1 MVTVFVFVMGLIS
14 VTISIVLVY
23 KNKIQEFNPM
33 SFLIFVLI
41 LIFILAVA
49 SMKYWSDPK
58 KSNFLGSLHP
68 LFMFYLF
75 FQFR

>member
-23 KNKIQEFNPM
+23 KKKIQEFNPI

-41 LIFILAVA
+41 LIFILAVV
-49 SMKYWSDPK
+49 SMQ
-58 KSNFLGSLHP
+58 H
-68 LFMFYLF
+68 
-75 FQFR
+75 

>member
-49 SMKYWSDPK
+49 SMKY
-58 KSNFLGSLHP
+58 
-68 LFMFYLF
+68 
-75 FQFR
+75 